1 MQAMIPFPLFL
12 GNVINNTQKAI
23 QLHSV
28 EEWSIKEKITEIN
41 PGGTAHVRY
50 RFDEDLKRR
59 RNECALTF
67 FTFFTL
73 RYDLYISPNIPIYST
88 PVIATKLFYCDEQQR
103 LSAHLD
109 LLKETS
115 PRLAMVA
122 QQCFDFSQITKKPNV
137 GFFLDVIVAGAQLEA
152 SNLRIRTGYIL
163 PPTLQELARKEIEKT
178 PEGQAYLEE
187 MKTEFP
193 QTNNN

>member
-1 MQAMIPFPLFL
+1 
-12 GNVINNTQKAI
+12 
-23 QLHSV
+23 
-28 EEWSIKEKITEIN
+28 
-41 PGGTAHVRY
+41 
-50 RFDEDLKRR
+50 
-59 RNECALTF
+59 
-67 FTFFTL
+67 
-73 RYDLYISPNIPIYST
+73 
-88 PVIATKLFYCDEQQR
+88 
-103 LSAHLD
+103 
-109 LLKETS
+109 
-115 PRLAMVA
+115 MVA

-178 PEGQAYLEE
+178 LPGQAYLEE